1 MSTAIES
8 EAHYHHAL
16 KRATALRDHVA
27 AIRAVQALASANR
40 YTGCVEAEDLRD
52 LAALDDAL
60 ADINFT
66 LRDLEAAIADW
77 EAILSYGA
85 RDNAAADRAW
95 HRHRLL

>member
-8 EAHYHHAL
+8 EAHYRHAL

-40 YTGCVEAEDLRD
+40 FTGCVEPEDLRD

-60 ADINFT
+60 ADIGFT
-66 LRDLEAAIADW
+66 LRDLEGAIADW
-77 EAILSYGA
+77 EDVLSFGA
-85 RDNAAADRAW
+85 RDNAAANRAW
-95 HRHRLL
+95 HFRRLL